1 MEFRRKIYNQIKEWK
16 EEKNKNSALLI
27 EGARRV
33 GKTTIVKEFAKNE
46 YNDSIYIDF
55 TYATDEIKKLFRK
68 INPAKP
74 LSMDQFFSDL
84 FLLCEKDLKK
94 RGFDHI

>member
-1 MEFRRKIYNQIKEWK
+1 MKEWK
-16 EEKNKNSALLI
+16 DEKNKNSALLI

-46 YNDSIYIDF
+46 YNNYIYIDF
-55 TYATDEIKKLFRK
+55 TYTTDEIKTLFKK

-74 LSMDQFFSDL
+74 LSLD
-84 FLLCEKDLKK
+84 
-94 RGFDHI
+94 